1 MSFHLNDI
9 HKMAAE
15 LQRLQIQ
22 ISVGILSE
30 EEFYIKSREMKAEL
44 DKIPV
49 NEDCGIDC
57 FYRTFINDIH
67 ELHKL

>member
-15 LQRLQIQ
+15 LQRLQLQ
-22 ISVGILSE
+22 ISVGILLE
-30 EEFYIKSREMKAEL
+30 DEFYKKSKEMKDEL
-44 DKIPV
+44 DKIPI
-49 NEDCGIDC
+49 NEDCGMDC
-57 FYRTFINDIH
+57 YYRTFINDIY